1 MMANSAKPNR
11 YYLIHNEPVLLTE
24 KLLRDLQPPNRPRPI
39 KLTKPWLSAF
49 GFWPDPSA
57 NSWLLEDVRL
67 VPGMNCWLCVYTRR
81 YLQYVHELQD
91 LFEEVHGH
99 IELQL
104 GTEPSRLH
112 LSSARQTLVS

>member
-39 KLTKPWLSAF
+39 KLTKPWLTAF

-57 NSWLLEDVRL
+57 NSWMLEEVRL
-67 VPGMNCWLCVYTRR
+67 VPGMNCWLCVQTRR

-91 LFEEVHGH
+91 LFEDVYDH
-99 IELQL
+99 IDLELR
-104 GTEPSRLH
+104 TEPSRLH
-112 LSSARQTLVS
+112 LTSARQTLV